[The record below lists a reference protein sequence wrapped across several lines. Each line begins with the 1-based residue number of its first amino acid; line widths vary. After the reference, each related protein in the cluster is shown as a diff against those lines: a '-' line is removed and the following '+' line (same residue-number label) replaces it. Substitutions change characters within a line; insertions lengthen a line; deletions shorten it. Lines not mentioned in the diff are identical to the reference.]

1 MMGNIGL
8 TKQGVVLERKE
19 TNGILDDLVKDLD
32 IENVLG
38 VDKDGQIS

>member
-38 VDKDGQIS
+38 VDRDGKIS